1 MLDKQTLRIGNF
13 ATYYTSI
20 FILLM
25 IYENVPPNFASA
37 QSNIHYINWNTSNP
51 LFKEYGNNVIEINA
65 GTEDQPWSYEQANI
79 ICPRY
84 SASLPTLRA
93 ERYIIYNVTKTE
105 FEHCQVINPQ
115 QNKIVAVCNTPYQL
129 TFFTLTFRAFSPV
142 PGAFEFHPGETYYF
156 ISTSS
161 KRNLYKHSGGRC
173 ATHNMRLVFRIRES
187 DNTDSNLEQDIHE
200 NTFLNHGLTNIG
212 KEYSETKKK
221 DNDMNQEEHR
231 DYNEYYNDDITNHLS
246 NEYDRPEAVQSNVA
260 TSNLCVLFCDPL
272 VSVSLLTFSTIV
284 SSFTS

>member
-1 MLDKQTLRIGNF
+1 
-13 ATYYTSI
+13 
-20 FILLM
+20 M

-105 FEHCQVINPQ
+105 FDHCQVINPQ

-142 PGAFEFHPGETYYF
+142 PGAFEFHPGENYYF

-161 KRNLYKHSGGRC
+161 KRNLYKHRGGRC
-173 ATHNMRLVFRIRES
+173 ATHNMRLVFRIS
-187 DNTDSNLEQDIHE
+187 DIKHGDNKTNYVHHIQHNGDSPTPLFSGIQKISASE
-200 NTFLNHGLTNIG
+200 NTEAMKMGEIEPDYYEDLETDHLNSAASSPTI
-212 KEYSETKKK
+212 
-221 DNDMNQEEHR
+221 
-231 DYNEYYNDDITNHLS
+231 
-246 NEYDRPEAVQSNVA
+246 
-260 TSNLCVLFCDPL
+260 FCDNYY
-272 VSVSLLTFSTIV
+272 SFILLILSKIV
-284 SSFTS
+284 LRNIS

>member
-1 MLDKQTLRIGNF
+1 
-13 ATYYTSI
+13 
-20 FILLM
+20 M
-25 IYENVPPNFASA
+25 IHENVPPNFASA

-84 SASLPTLRA
+84 SSSLPALRA

-142 PGAFEFHPGETYYF
+142 PGAFEFHPGEIYYF

-173 ATHNMRLVFRIRES
+173 ATHNMRLVFKIRDTNES
-187 DNTDSNLEQDIHE
+187 DNNNNNVEQDIHE
-200 NTFLNHGLTNIG
+200 NTFLNHGITNIG
-212 KEYSETKKK
+212 GKYSETKKN
-221 DNDMNQEEHR
+221 NDDANQEEHR
-231 DYNEYYNDDITNHLS
+231 DYNEYYTDDTKDNLS
-246 NEYDRPEAVQSNVA
+246 NEYERPEAVQSNAAA
-260 TSNLCVLFCDPL
+260 TKYFALFCDPYG
-272 VSVSLLTFSTIV
+272 SVLLLILSTIFST
-284 SSFTS
+284 FTS